1 MGVAGLRDFCWSVY
15 HYRVYQQPLTWIVF
29 AKSDSEVLG
38 SRRIS
43 DGVSINALVGPSTAN
58 DLFSAISR
66 IPGFLQRGW

>member
-1 MGVAGLRDFCWSVY
+1 MT
-15 HYRVYQQPLTWIVF
+15 LTWIVF

-58 DLFSAISR
+58 DLFSAISK
-66 IPGFLQRGW
+66 PGFLQRGW

>member
-15 HYRVYQQPLTWIVF
+15 HYRVHQPLTWIVF

-43 DGVSINALVGPSTAN
+43 DGVSINALVGPSTIN

-66 IPGFLQRGW
+66 IPGFLQREW